1 MALVNYI
8 KNNIPETTIG
18 FLTEDSSFR
27 DYLINIIPV
36 MFNGIKVI
44 EYQDKGQ
51 NSFKI
56 LITDTQNET
65 LIKTLNRKFSIL
77 TYKNKTIIFIPKNED
92 QEIEI
97 KVTEEDILDL
107 LEGEIF
113 YNIFMGF
120 EKKKELREVPLEEK
134 VKETEYKKAT
144 FIEFDNPSDEYIYF
158 PKISPFTKIVVSDY
172 LFTDVSLYSSA
183 DEKHSIETANLLLNY
198 YSKQQLKGLSLIEA
212 SACIGGNTWGFNTLI
227 DNVTA
232 IEIDENNYTSLVHNM
247 NTIRSTI
254 EPIKDNF
261 IKVKDTGKW
270 DIVFYDP
277 PWGGVNYKNE
287 PQVGYSYNGK
297 FYDLNT
303 LASKSFYPYPPELL
317 MFRIPIKSEININEY
332 KYRDEVIFKDKYP
345 IYKIIIFSDIKP
357 LRNIEKEVFV
367 KRINYKALKTHV
379 IPINEVEDI
388 TTVMKNL
395 NIEDSFEKLYSVPER
410 PSEFKNSNEE
420 GNTSEL
426 VGWRPFKPYLKKEDV
441 PLFKGGHWG
450 QRKLL
455 LTEILFF
462 TLHGKP
468 NTTVIYAGAAPSDH
482 MLFLSKMFP
491 TYHFVLVDPE
501 RWNKDF
507 GKIHNQLSYN
517 NFPEYPVKGLVDVKI
532 DGKYVGPYTIRNK
545 NIDGSFIVIG
555 KDGKTEKVFVTDIQP
570 HGKVNFVQPTY
581 YKINDSIDVYHGYFT
596 DELAV
601 KLGKEYAN
609 TNVLFVSDIRP
620 TNIEGVSS
628 TLEERDDI
636 VIKNMEMQKNWYLL
650 INKERRN
657 IGKEG
662 VWAMFKFKATFGIP
676 KTTYLKGDLYYQP
689 WAPLKSPELRLITNS
704 EETRDYSNDWLE
716 QHLTWFNEVRR
727 NTLKEPRD
735 KRVNGVFDTQYEY
748 DIMKMYVDKF
758 SPMDKD
764 IYNWM
769 RKISA
774 ELGDR
779 DKNKQGLLQ
788 FQEGYE
794 TDEWRKNKWIESLL
808 TKMQK
813 YTPGTTGGTSMSPF
827 NPIIIPKKMNFQG
840 KNFNLIDDGDLFGGS
855 KIRILPKIVKD
866 IKEEEIV
873 YAGPDSGMAQIAI
886 SLIGLLNNK
895 KVTMFVN
902 TYKDIDPKPYLVDF
916 GINYLQTNYKF
927 SFNPKGR
934 TLKETHEAAEKYIK
948 ENPKNRYLFSFGLKD
963 EKTVSLFEDI
973 LKEALVNVKAPERLW
988 LVVGSGMILKVL
1000 QNIWPSTQYMCVQ
1013 VGKTVWPD
1021 QLRDGKDK
1029 LYVAP
1034 EFFSTTATL
1043 QPPYDT
1049 IPWYDAKLWQFF
1061 IKDGKD
1067 GDYIW
1072 NVASLPTVESLQDIL
1087 SKS

>member
-1 MALVNYI
+1 MALVKYI
-8 KNNIPETTIG
+8 RDNIPENTIG
-18 FLTEDSSFR
+18 FLTDDNEFR
-27 DYLINIIPV
+27 DYLVNIIPV
-36 MFNGIKVI
+36 ILNSKTVE
-44 EYQDKGQ
+44 EYLQGEH

-65 LIKTLNRKFSIL
+65 LLKQLSRKFSIIS
-77 TYKNKTIIFIPKNED
+77 YRDKTIGFIPRDET
-92 QEIEI
+92 QEIEM
-97 KVTEEDILDL
+97 KVVNDEDILDL
-107 LEGEIF
+107 LEGEVF

-120 EKKKELREVPLEEK
+120 EKRKEVAR
-134 VKETEYKKAT
+134 KEDEYKKAT

-158 PKISPFTKIVVSDY
+158 PKISPFTNSQVKDY

-183 DEKHSIETANLLLNY
+183 DEEHSIETAKLLLNY
-198 YSKQQLKGLSLIEA
+198 YSKQELKGLSLIEA
-212 SACIGGNTWGFNTLI
+212 SSCIGGNTWGFNELI

-232 IEIDENNYTSLVHNM
+232 IEIDDNNYTSLVHNM
-247 NTIRSTI
+247 DILGANVKC
-254 EPIKDNF
+254 IKDNF

-297 FYDLNT
+297 FYDLDA
-303 LASKSFYPYPPELL
+303 LASKSFYTHPPKIL
-317 MFRIPIKSEININEY
+317 MFRIPIKSEINVSEY
-332 KYRDEVIFKDKYP
+332 TYRDEVIFTDKYP
-345 IYKIIIFSDIKP
+345 IYKIIIFSDIMP
-357 LRNIEKEVFV
+357 LRKIENKIYV

-379 IPINEVEDI
+379 KVGDI
-388 TTVMKNL
+388 TEGISKM
-395 NIEDSFEKLYSVPER
+395 NISENSFEKLYSVPEK
-410 PSEFKNSNEE
+410 PIEFTNSNEE
-420 GNTSEL
+420 GKISEL
-426 VGWRPFKPYLKKEDV
+426 VGWKPFKPYLKKEDI
-441 PLFKGGHWG
+441 PEFRGGHWG

-501 RWNKDF
+501 RWNRDF
-507 GKIHNQLSYN
+507 GSIHKKLSYN
-517 NFPEYPVKGLVDVKI
+517 NFPEYPEGGKVSIKKN
-532 DGKYVGPYTIRNK
+532 GKYVGPYTIRNK
-545 NIDGSFIVIG
+545 NFDGSFIVVRG
-555 KDGKTEKVFVTDIQP
+555 SETEKVFVTDMEP
-570 HGKVNFVQPTY
+570 YGDVNFVEPIY
-581 YKINDSIDVYHGYFT
+581 YKVNDKIDVYHGYFT
-596 DELAV
+596 DNLAV
-601 KLGKEYAN
+601 KLGKQYAN

-650 INKERRN
+650 INKERRKLE
-657 IGKEG
+657 KEG

-676 KTTYLKGDLYYQP
+676 KTTYLKGHLYYQP

-704 EETRDYSNDWLE
+704 EEVRDYSNDWLE

-758 SPMDKD
+758 NPKDKD

-769 RKISA
+769 GEISA
-774 ELGDR
+774 ELGNR

-788 FQEGYE
+788 FQAGYE
-794 TDEWRKNKWIESLL
+794 TDEWRKKKWIDSLL

-813 YTPGTTGGTSMSPF
+813 YTPLKEDPF
-827 NPIIIPKKMNFQG
+827 NPIIKVKQFIHDKK
-840 KNFNLIDDGDLFGGS
+840 KFNLIDDGDLFGGS
-855 KIRILPKIVKD
+855 KIRVLSKIVKN
-866 IKEEEIV
+866 IKEKEIV

-886 SLIGLLNNK
+886 SLIGMLNNK

-902 TYKDIDPKPYLVDF
+902 TYKDLELKPYLVEF
-916 GINYLQTNYKF
+916 GMKYLKTNYMF
-927 SFNPKGR
+927 ADIEKGR
-934 TLKETHEAAEKYIK
+934 TLKETHEAAEKYIEEDK
-948 ENPKNRYLFSFGLKD
+948 NNRYLFSFGLKD
-963 EKTVSLFEDI
+963 EETVKLFEDI

-1013 VGKTVWPD
+1013 VGKTVYPD

-1029 LYVAP
+1029 LFVAP
-1034 EFFSTTATL
+1034 EFFSNIAKL
-1043 QPPYDT
+1043 QPPYNT
-1049 IPWYDAKLWQFF
+1049 IPWYDAKLWQFVV
-1061 IKDGKD
+1061 KYGKE

-1072 NVASLPTVESLQDIL
+1072 NVAALPTKASLDDIL
-1087 SKS
+1087 KKV